1 MKKYLMMIPF
11 FLFIL
16 SLGGCSGD
24 VSDSPEAVAKVF
36 WQAVIDKDME
46 QAKALATWDT
56 VDYLKYLNN
65 SKTHPERFDLGEVM
79 LGEKSAEIG
88 VVLHTNAQGKKSIR
102 IPGRTVLAKTE
113 HGWRVDVKKSL
124 GSVIKHTV
132 NNVFDQLNN
141 MMQQGIN
148 ELDQSFSDSMKEIS
162 KGLEEGAKELQ
173 RELDK
178 ALPDT
183 PIQKNPKAQEI

>member
-1 MKKYLMMIPF
+1 MMIPF

-16 SLGGCSGD
+16 SLTGCSND
-24 VSDSPEAVAKVF
+24 SSDSPEGVAKVF

-46 QAKALATWDT
+46 KAKGLATWDT
-56 VDYLKYLNN
+56 VDYLKYLNS
-65 SKTHPERFDLGEVM
+65 SKIHPERFDLGETM
-79 LGEKSAEIG
+79 IGEKSAEIG
-88 VVLHTNAQGKKSIR
+88 VTLHTNAEGKKSIR
-102 IPGRTVLAKTE
+102 IPGRTVLIKTE

-124 GSVIKHTV
+124 GSVLKHTV

-178 ALPDT
+178 ALPDSPTT
-183 PIQKNPKAQEI
+183 PKPKAEEI

>member
-1 MKKYLMMIPF
+1 MKKHLMMIPF
-11 FLFIL
+11 YFFIL
-16 SLGGCSGD
+16 FLVGCSDD
-24 VSDSPEAVAKVF
+24 VSDSPEAVTKVF

-56 VDYLKYLNN
+56 VDYLKYLNS
-65 SKTHPERFDLGEVM
+65 SKTHPERFDLGETM
-79 LGEKSAEIG
+79 MGEKSAEIG
-88 VVLHTNAQGKKSIR
+88 VILHTKGQNKKSIR
-102 IPGRTVLAKTE
+102 IPGRTVLVKTE
-113 HGWRVDVKKSL
+113 HGWRIDVKKSL

-148 ELDQSFSDSMKEIS
+148 ELDQSFSESMKEIS

-173 RELDK
+173 QELEK

-183 PIQKNPKAQEI
+183 PIKQNGTAQEI